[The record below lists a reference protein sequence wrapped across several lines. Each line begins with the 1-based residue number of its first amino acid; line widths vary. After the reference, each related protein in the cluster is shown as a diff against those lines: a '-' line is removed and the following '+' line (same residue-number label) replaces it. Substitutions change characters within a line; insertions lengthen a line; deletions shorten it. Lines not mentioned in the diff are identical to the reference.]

1 MPPVIHNLKKALV
14 LYVKKTYKT
23 TMNKIIINTKAQKQL
38 GKLPDHIVR
47 KLQTWAEQVEMMGIK
62 AVREIVGYHDE
73 PLRGNRYG
81 QRSIRLSKAYRAFY
95 IEHGNAIVIEIIEV
109 NKHEY

>member
-1 MPPVIHNLKKALV
+1 
-14 LYVKKTYKT
+14 
-23 TMNKIIINTKAQKQL
+23 MNKIIINTKAQKQL
-38 GKLPDHIVR
+38 RKLPGHIVR

-62 AVREIVGYHDE
+62 AVREIVGYHDKS
-73 PLRGNRYG
+73 LRGNRYG

-95 IEHGNAIVIEIIEV
+95 IEHGNAIFIEVIEV